1 MPTPIIL
8 DHNQMAILYEKY
20 TELARS
26 AFGYLNGRVNKYNI
40 CMLRLEHYD
49 INVYADDKISH
60 FCQSTRTADNI
71 LKNVTF
77 AVRNVI

>member
-1 MPTPIIL
+1 MENKTNKRSRFGFFFIWLQQFVEGMKYLNI
-8 DHNQMAILYEKY
+8 KY
-20 TELARS
+20 TLTGEV
-26 AFGYLNGRVNKYNI
+26 Y
-40 CMLRLEHYD
+40 YD

-60 FCQSTRTADNI
+60 FSQSTRTADNI